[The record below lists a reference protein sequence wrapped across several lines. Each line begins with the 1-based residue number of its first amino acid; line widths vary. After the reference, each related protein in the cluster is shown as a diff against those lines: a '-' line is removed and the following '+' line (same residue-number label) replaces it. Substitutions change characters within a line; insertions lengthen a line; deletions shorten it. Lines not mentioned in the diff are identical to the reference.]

1 MPEDD
6 RKKHSLTFLIVIFV
20 ILVSFSL
27 WQSNHFNKLDLR
39 IDQEVEKS
47 NYQIQS
53 AMKLYNQTFLKNK
66 DLEEKVKASEET
78 IKKLKFEISNLKE
91 QK

>member
-20 ILVSFSL
+20 ILASFSL
-27 WQSNHFNKLDLR
+27 WQRNHFDKLDLR

-47 NYQIQS
+47 NHQIQS

-66 DLEEKVKASEET
+66 DLEEKVKVSEET